1 MAVKYQQID
10 QQNIGK
16 RVELSPATDAW
27 MMGDRYGEIVKT
39 TLRTA
44 NLIDPRESALVF
56 VTVKLDK
63 SGRTVRFHE
72 SNILG
77 IIT

>member
-1 MAVKYQQID
+1 MAKTQQIERE
-10 QQNIGK
+10 NIGK
-16 RVELSPATDAW
+16 RVELHPATDAW
-27 MMGDRYGEIVKT
+27 MSGDRYGAIVKT

-72 SNILG
+72 SNIRG
-77 IIT
+77 FID